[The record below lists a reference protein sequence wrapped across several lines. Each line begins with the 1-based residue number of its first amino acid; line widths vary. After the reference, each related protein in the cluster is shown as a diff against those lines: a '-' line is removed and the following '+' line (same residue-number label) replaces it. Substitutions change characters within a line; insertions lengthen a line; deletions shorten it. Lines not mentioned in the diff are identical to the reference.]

1 MGYSGLVCPHIS
13 GFLFFMTGGIIM
25 NQLEKQILHFQQMLD
40 MLESVSKPDSIVQ
53 TIGISRTIQKLQ
65 ELEEEY
71 QTSTIP
77 M

>member
-1 MGYSGLVCPHIS
+1 
-13 GFLFFMTGGIIM
+13 M

-40 MLESVSKPDSIVQ
+40 MLESVSKPDSIVK

>member
-1 MGYSGLVCPHIS
+1 
-13 GFLFFMTGGIIM
+13 MTGGIIM